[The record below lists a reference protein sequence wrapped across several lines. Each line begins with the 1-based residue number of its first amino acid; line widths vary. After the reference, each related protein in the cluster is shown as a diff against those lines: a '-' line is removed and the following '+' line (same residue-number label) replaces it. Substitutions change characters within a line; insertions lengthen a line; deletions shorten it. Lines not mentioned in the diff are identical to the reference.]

1 MSRST
6 ILLADDENTL
16 RENLAQV
23 LKEEGFNVVACCDGT
38 EAHAA
43 LKRERIDLM
52 ITDLRMPGMSGME
65 LIDVAKKLAP
75 DAGIVV
81 ITAFGEVETAVEAMK
96 KGAQDYIC
104 KPFNFDEVII
114 RIKRLI
120 DRDGLA
126 RENKVLR
133 EQIRRTHATS
143 TIVGES
149 PKFVALLK
157 TIERVAQTASN
168 VLISG
173 ESGTGKEVLARAI
186 HYGGPRKDRPF
197 VAVNC
202 GGLAESL
209 VESELFGYR
218 RGAFTGA
225 NADRTGYFEAADG
238 GTLFLDEIST
248 LPYKSQATMLRA
260 IEERAVTRVGD
271 NRARPVNI
279 HIIAATNRDLE
290 EAIEREEF
298 RQDLYFRLNVIGIT
312 VPPLRERREDIPLL
326 IDHFVERYNAELN
339 CHCPGFTPRAVEAM
353 IQQRW
358 RGNVRELENVVE
370 RALIFSDDRAVDVQ
384 DLGGTIDIPDTIP
397 APSAT
402 VLRTALRDFERQH
415 IESILAHNGNSKA
428 AAAEK
433 LGIGLSSL
441 YRKLEELGIGKT
453 NAEKEHTA

>member
-1 MSRST
+1 
-6 ILLADDENTL
+6 
-16 RENLAQV
+16 
-23 LKEEGFNVVACCDGT
+23 
-38 EAHAA
+38 
-43 LKRERIDLM
+43 
-52 ITDLRMPGMSGME
+52 
-65 LIDVAKKLAP
+65 
-75 DAGIVV
+75 
-81 ITAFGEVETAVEAMK
+81 
-96 KGAQDYIC
+96 
-104 KPFNFDEVII
+104 
-114 RIKRLI
+114 
-120 DRDGLA
+120 
-126 RENKVLR
+126 
-133 EQIRRTHATS
+133 
-143 TIVGES
+143 VGES
-149 PKFVALLK
+149 PKFVAVLK

-225 NADRTGYFEAADG
+225 NADRTGYFEAAEG

-248 LPYKSQATMLRA
+248 LPYKSQATLLRA

-271 NRARPVNI
+271 NRPRPVNI
-279 HIIAATNRDLE
+279 RIIAATNRDLE
-290 EAIEREEF
+290 EAIDREEF

-312 VPPLRERREDIPLL
+312 IPPLRERREDIPLL
-326 IDHFVERYNAELN
+326 IDHFVERYNVELN
-339 CHCPGFTPRAVEAM
+339 CRCPGFTPHAVEAM

-370 RALIFSDDRAVDVQ
+370 RALIFSDDRVVDVQ
-384 DLGGTIDIPDTIP
+384 DLVGAIEIPATIP
-397 APSAT
+397 TPSAT
-402 VLRTALRDFERQH
+402 NLRTALREFERQH
-415 IESILAHNGNSKA
+415 IQNILTHNGNNKV

-441 YRKLEELGIGKT
+441 YRKMEELSFGKT
-453 NAEKEHTA
+453 DAEKEQTA